1 MIQIRVLS
9 ILLVQS
15 QSYKPRGHLGIVNY
29 LLIVWPYHFAG
40 EGVIVKPHNRRDHHE
55 RTAQQV

>member
-9 ILLVQS
+9 ILLVPESVVQAA
-15 QSYKPRGHLGIVNY
+15 RTLGY
-29 LLIVWPYHFAG
+29 SKLLINSLAYHFAG